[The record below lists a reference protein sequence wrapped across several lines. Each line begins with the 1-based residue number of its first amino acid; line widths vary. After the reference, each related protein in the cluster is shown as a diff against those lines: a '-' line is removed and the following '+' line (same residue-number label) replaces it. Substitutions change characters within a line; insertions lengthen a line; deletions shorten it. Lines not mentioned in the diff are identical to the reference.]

1 MEISAVIQGKMFD
14 AVEQNLAEGISE
26 LDLVAAAEEVSRRAG
41 FGGNIQMRRYP
52 LQCDRGV
59 IVSGRAG
66 GIPSFFDSAVGGT
79 GAHPLAGMGS
89 GFNKIKSNEP
99 ILVDLVHV
107 HRGYVV
113 DKTRM
118 FSVGK
123 LSQEWHDRLEHMLEV
138 SDVVVSSLA
147 NGEDCSMAWE
157 KGSQAACQL
166 GYEDNLM
173 GMKPDQ
179 SRFLGHSVGLQL
191 DESPVVA
198 KGFNRSLP
206 IGGTMAIEPK
216 VVYFEGSIGV
226 EDTWIKTSDEMK
238 CLTRLETHGE
248 KFISEV

>member
-1 MEISAVIQGKMFD
+1 
-14 AVEQNLAEGISE
+14 
-26 LDLVAAAEEVSRRAG
+26 
-41 FGGNIQMRRYP
+41 
-52 LQCDRGV
+52 
-59 IVSGRAG
+59 
-66 GIPSFFDSAVGGT
+66 
-79 GAHPLAGMGS
+79 MGS

-123 LSQEWHDRLEHMLEV
+123 LSQGWHDRLEHMIEV

-147 NGEDCSMAWE
+147 NGENCSMAWE
-157 KGSQAACQL
+157 KGSQVAYQL

-198 KGFNRSLP
+198 KGFNRQLP

-226 EDTWIKTSDEMK
+226 EDTWIKTSEEMK